1 MLEAAV
7 LESCMKRYLTA
18 ILLSLVFLGPLGLCG
33 YYRCYTEPR
42 VGLLTIWL
50 VFTFGLSVP
59 CHVVADLW
67 RRWMRWPVWTVF
79 GVVPVLAYLVYLV
92 GLPGGVG
99 ERRSSSVFGSYGPAG
114 RESLRFWM
122 IWAATLPMSAVVSCA
137 SVAGIEIGR
146 GLGGRLGRWG
156 ARYGAIGLVSGVF
169 WIEVVLFEGWAWMA
183 DSSGNGTGVYAMLAY
198 VVAAGSVSRG
208 WMRVLASMG
217 MLLGRSLAYSLLF
230 MAAVDFIRRRR
241 GWRATAFLWLGPVA
255 SMVLSYL
262 WLAVATGG
270 ALAFSREA
278 VVAAAMQGLY
288 TFPLSLSM
296 VVAYWLMPP
305 VKAKASEGGE

>member
-1 MLEAAV
+1 
-7 LESCMKRYLTA
+7 
-18 ILLSLVFLGPLGLCG
+18 
-33 YYRCYTEPR
+33 
-42 VGLLTIWL
+42 
-50 VFTFGLSVP
+50 
-59 CHVVADLW
+59 
-67 RRWMRWPVWTVF
+67 MRWPVWTVF
-79 GVVPVLAYLVYLV
+79 GVAPVLAYLVYWV
-92 GLPGGVG
+92 GLPGGIG
-99 ERRSSSVFGSYGPAG
+99 ERLSSSMFGSYGPRG

-122 IWAATLPMSAVVSCA
+122 IWAATLPVSVVVSCA

-183 DSSGNGTGVYAMLAY
+183 DSSGNGTGVYAMLY
-198 VVAAGSVSRG
+198 LVAAGLG
-208 WMRVLASMG
+208 NGDWMRGLASMG
-217 MLLGRSLAYSLLF
+217 MLLGQSLVYSLLF

-262 WLAVATGG
+262 WLAVMTGG

-288 TFPLSLSM
+288 TFPLSLSL
-296 VVAYWLMPP
+296 VGAYWLMPP
-305 VKAKASEGGE
+305 VKAKAEETEGGE

>member
-1 MLEAAV
+1 
-7 LESCMKRYLTA
+7 MKRYFVAA
-18 ILLSLVFLGPLGLCG
+18 ILSLVFLGPLGLCG

-42 VGLLTIWL
+42 IGLLTIWL

-92 GLPGGVG
+92 GLPGGIG
-99 ERRSSSVFGSYGPAG
+99 ERQASSLFGSYGPAG

-122 IWAATLPMSAVVSCA
+122 IWAATLPVSAVVSCA

-156 ARYGAIGLVSGVF
+156 ARYGAIGLMSGVF
-169 WIEVVLFEGWAWMA
+169 WIVVVLFEGWAWVV
-183 DSSGNGTGVYAMLAY
+183 DGSGNGTGFYVMLAY
-198 VVAAGSVSRG
+198 AGAAGSVQGG
-208 WMRVLASMG
+208 WMRVLASVG

-262 WLAVATGG
+262 WLAVVTGG

-288 TFPLSLSM
+288 TFPLSLSL

-305 VKAKASEGGE
+305 VKAKAEASEGGE